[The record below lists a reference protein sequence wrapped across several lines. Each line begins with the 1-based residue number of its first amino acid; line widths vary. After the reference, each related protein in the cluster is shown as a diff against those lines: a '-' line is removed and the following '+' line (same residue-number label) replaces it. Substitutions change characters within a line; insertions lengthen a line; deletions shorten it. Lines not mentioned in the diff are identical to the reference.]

1 MNSLQK
7 HIHTLSLSSFSM
19 EETHSD
25 DCYYTP
31 TLAEEAE
38 EQTAVEIFLH
48 EFFAAPHMPASN
60 HEEWLLRLC
69 AQMMHR
75 EAEIRASTAMTHVSM
90 RGKGGPQRRRRQAA
104 WNNNGATYSGASE
117 ASTKQSMETDIES
130 WSES

>member
-1 MNSLQK
+1 
-7 HIHTLSLSSFSM
+7 M
-19 EETHSD
+19 EDNPEAEQNY
-25 DCYYTP
+25 YYTP
-31 TLAEEAE
+31 TPDEEAQ

-75 EAEIRASTAMTHVSM
+75 EAEVRLSMSNVSM
-90 RGKGGPQRRRRQAA
+90 QGKGGAQRRRRNTAHQQRETT
-104 WNNNGATYSGASE
+104 WNNHGTTSSGASE
-117 ASTKQSMETDIES
+117 AYTKQSMETENGS